1 MANIPQ
7 NTASRV
13 NMEYTALV
21 LFILATSIT
30 PGPNNVMILAS
41 GANHGFKKSI
51 PHLLGIDLGFPIMMI
66 AVGLGAGQLF
76 QQSPAIF
83 SWLKIIG
90 VIYLSYLAFKI
101 ATAPVQ
107 NFESIK
113 AQPMTFFQA
122 LLFQWV
128 NPKAWIM
135 CIGAVVTFTV
145 ADASY
150 LYQVFI
156 IALLF
161 FVLGSPCTIS
171 WLWFGSILRRLLLQ
185 EKYLRVFNLSM
196 GLLLMTSLIPVIS
209 ELYSAY
215 PLLR

>member
-1 MANIPQ
+1 
-7 NTASRV
+7 
-13 NMEYTALV
+13 MEYTALV

>member
-1 MANIPQ
+1 LANIPQ